1 VKAAVIVVCGA
12 IAVLAFTGRLSFG
25 AGSGSGSDP
34 NPDPSRALDGV
45 SEILASAVEAGQ
57 PARPGT
63 PAGKLN
69 AQCALRERRLTA
81 LRRPASPGLRSVRA
95 HALRVLQVLQAHS
108 RAASEPAEVRALD
121 VEQQRTI
128 QRLAHAAGRG
138 DYRAA
143 QAEGMA
149 LRELAG
155 RANVTF
161 MRLRLTNCLMRPSAI
176 PY

>member
-1 VKAAVIVVCGA
+1 VKAAVIVICGV

-25 AGSGSGSDP
+25 AGSGSEAK
-34 NPDPSRALDGV
+34 PDPSGALDGV
-45 SEILASAVEAGQ
+45 SKILQNAVEAGE

-69 AQCALRERRLTA
+69 AQCALRERRLSA
-81 LRRPASPGLRSVRA
+81 LRRPSSLKAARA

-108 RAASEPAEVRALD
+108 RNASEPAEVRALD
-121 VEQQRTI
+121 LEQQRII
-128 QRLAHAAGRG
+128 QRLARAAGRG

-143 QAEGMA
+143 QAEGTA

-155 RANVTF
+155 RANATF